1 MKIRHLQ
8 TRFILAGGLLVM
20 TTVISGLWSAW
31 TFARLSAVAGKTLQ
45 TSQQMT
51 DLTSVLSNALER
63 EDDAFLL
70 AMSGDRQ
77 QARESLQVQRQ
88 RFAAAYASLLKTI
101 SQPDEKKAAA
111 ALRRH
116 VDEYR
121 AAGDA
126 LFSMAGQSNMTAIYQ
141 HGVNPALRRA
151 VGDCTAIREL
161 SFRSMERAGLHARDE
176 ARSATIMVSAIS
188 TVALVF
194 STLIAVLLARSVLI
208 PVQELSNS
216 LEALRSGDFERRA
229 RVVATD
235 ELGELAVGFNRVAE
249 ALAEFRRSNLG
260 EVLRAKEALEATI
273 AALPDAVL
281 VVEPDG
287 QIVARNPLAK
297 AVLSELAA
305 AGANSID
312 DLPFPTAG
320 LEAVRAALRG
330 EPRVETRAEFTRA
343 FSVTLEGRRR
353 KFILTAVP
361 IPEFRKGQLGAVVV
375 LYDVTDFARLDELR
389 MELVGVAS
397 HELKTPLTTLRMN
410 LLLLGEDAN
419 NLSARQQEI
428 LSTAVVGC
436 QELAGTI
443 DELLDLTRIEAGQLR
458 LSREVIDL
466 YGVIDRAIASMR
478 QRYEDAE
485 ITLRLDRQCP
495 SAVVRGDPVRL
506 GMVFSNLLSNALKYT
521 PHGGHV
527 GICVAST
534 QNAAGGANGLLQI
547 AVTDTGLGIPP
558 VFRERV
564 FDKFFRVEQH
574 LENGGSGAKGAGI
587 GLYLCRQI
595 IDAHGGSISCEPAQD
610 GYGTR
615 MVLVL
620 PAYRPAA

>member
-1 MKIRHLQ
+1 MKIAHLQ

-20 TTVISGLWSAW
+20 TTIVSGLWSAW

-45 TSQQMT
+45 TGRQMT
-51 DLTSVLSNALER
+51 DLTAVLANALER

-70 AMSGDRQ
+70 AVSGDRE
-77 QARESLQVQRQ
+77 QARRKLQSQRQ
-88 RFAAAYASLLKTI
+88 RFSDAYASLAKLL

-111 ALRRH
+111 ALLQH
-116 VDEYR
+116 VNEYR

-126 LFSMAGQSNMTAIYQ
+126 LLAKAPQNNMAEIYQ
-141 HGVNPALRRA
+141 RSVNPALRRA
-151 VGDCTAIREL
+151 VADCTAIREL
-161 SFRSMERAGLHARDE
+161 NFRSLELAALRAHDE
-176 ARSATIMVSAIS
+176 ARRATIMVTAIS
-188 TVALVF
+188 SVALLI
-194 STLIAVLLARSVLI
+194 STLVAVLLARSVLV
-208 PVQELSNS
+208 PVQELGNS
-216 LEALRSGDFERRA
+216 LEALRAGDFERRA

-235 ELGELAVGFNRVAE
+235 ELGELAVGFNRMAE

-281 VVEPDG
+281 VIEPDG
-287 QIVARNPLAK
+287 LIVARNPLAK
-297 AVLSELAA
+297 AVLRELAA
-305 AGANSID
+305 EDARFID
-312 DLPFPTAG
+312 DLPFPAAG
-320 LEAVRAALRG
+320 LAAIRAALCG
-330 EPRVETRAEFTRA
+330 QPSVEARAEFTRA
-343 FSVTLEGRRR
+343 FAVTLAGRRC
-353 KFILTAVP
+353 KFILTALP
-361 IPEFRKGQLGAVVV
+361 IPEFRRGQFGAVVV

-419 NLSARQQEI
+419 NLSERQREI

-436 QELAGTI
+436 QELADTI

-478 QRYEDAE
+478 QRYDDAE
-485 ITLRLDRQCP
+485 IGLRLERQCP
-495 SAVVRGDPVRL
+495 SAVVHGDPVRL
-506 GMVFSNLLSNALKYT
+506 GMVLTNLLSNALKYT
-521 PHGGHV
+521 PHGGLV
-527 GICVAST
+527 RISVAST
-534 QNAAGGANGLLQI
+534 QNAAGGAAPLLQI
-547 AVTDTGLGIPP
+547 AVTDNGAGIPAA
-558 VFRERV
+558 FRTRV

-574 LENGGSGAKGAGI
+574 LENGGAGTRGAGI

-595 IDAHGGSISCEPAQD
+595 IEAHGGKISCEPGPD
-610 GYGTR
+610 GLGAR
-615 MVLVL
+615 IELVV